1 MSDSPNSAPAW
12 GPAPIQFTRLTDQVP
27 TISPA
32 QALPDPGAVVGLVA
46 VDVETS
52 GLHPDDGAR
61 ISVVSVAW
69 FEDAANF
76 SRRLPQVQIPSR
88 YQEAPSDL
96 RETPTG
102 ATETQFVALSAAW
115 PFAQGPDEDA
125 LDAGQ
130 DAWDRLMQF
139 LEQAGGGLVNHNLRF
154 DLLQLANLAKPGYA
168 GRDLIHR
175 AVADTWVNAQ
185 ELWPTLPSLAL
196 KNLAVWLFGGQA
208 DEEKRALQPYL
219 GRKSD
224 PRFDLVPWQVMRP
237 YATADVELVQNL
249 HYVQCRLFAESSL
262 SARFVDLEMRSL
274 RALARMELKG
284 LPYAVEASHQAAST
298 LTTSIDELTE
308 RLPFKPTPQ
317 GSKDYFFGELG
328 LTPTEFTAT
337 GKPSLPASLVDRL
350 ATQGVPNAADLATL
364 NRYRSAR
371 SKWYVPFADRAG
383 SDGRVRTSFRHVRG
397 TKSGRFSASRINLQA
412 VPADYRLKLPVP
424 TPRQLVAQAVRDLPP
439 TSLGR
444 MGLWELDLAQA
455 ELRVAALYSGC
466 TPMLDAIEHDR
477 DVHSETASQL
487 FDATPD
493 HPEWTRFRQ
502 LAKRSNFSL
511 IFGAGPRTF
520 HQALVAEGEEMTYR
534 QVQDLVYSWRDLY
547 PQFGSAIES
556 AQEFCETYGFVDGVL
571 ARPRYYAPGE
581 DAHSSFNQVVQSSLA
596 TYGKLWLA
604 DTDAYLASDQVAD
617 QLPGGAGL
625 VLVVHDSQD
634 LLLPEDL
641 APQVLDHVL
650 RSSRRIWDSLFPGV
664 GGGAEAERWA

>member
-1 MSDSPNSAPAW
+1 MTTSPNVASAAAW
-12 GPAPIQFTRLTDQVP
+12 GPSPIEFTRLTDEIP
-27 TISPA
+27 GITPA

-61 ISVVSVAW
+61 ISVISVAW
-69 FEDAANF
+69 FEDAVNL
-76 SRRLPQVQIPSR
+76 SRRLPEVQTPFQ
-88 YQEAPSDL
+88 YQERLFNL
-96 RETPTG
+96 RETPTD
-102 ATETQFVALSAAW
+102 AEETPFVALSAAW

-125 LDAGQ
+125 LDSGQ
-130 DAWDRLMQF
+130 DAWECLFDF
-139 LEQAGGGLVNHNLRF
+139 LARAGGGLVNHNLRF
-154 DLLQLANLAKPGYA
+154 DLLHLANCAKPGYL
-168 GRDLIHR
+168 GRDLTSR

-196 KNLAVWLFGGQA
+196 KSLAVWLFGPDS
-208 DEEKRALQPYL
+208 DEEKQALQPYL
-219 GRKSD
+219 GKKSD

-249 HYVQCRLFAESSL
+249 HYVQCRLFAESTM
-262 SARFVDLEMRSL
+262 SARFVDLEMRCL
-274 RALARMELKG
+274 RALTRMELKG
-284 LPYAVEASHQAAST
+284 LPYQVADSRAAAAT
-298 LTTSIDELTE
+298 LTTAIDELTAS
-308 RLPFKPTPQ
+308 LPFKPTPQ
-317 GSKDYFFGELG
+317 GSKDYFFDTLG

-350 ATQGVPNAADLATL
+350 AAQGVPHASDLATL

-383 SDGRVRTSFRHVRG
+383 ADDRVRTSFRHVRG

-424 TPRQLVAQAVRDLPP
+424 TPRQLVARAVHELPP
-439 TSLGR
+439 TPRGR

-466 TPMLDAIEHDR
+466 TPMLDAIAHDR
-477 DVHSETASQL
+477 DVHSETASRL

-493 HPEWTRFRQ
+493 HPGWTRFRQ

-520 HQALVAEGEEMTYR
+520 HRALVAEGETMDYS
-534 QVQDLVYSWRDLY
+534 QVRDLVYSWRDLY
-547 PQFGSAIES
+547 PQFGAAIES

-571 ARPRYYAPGE
+571 DRPRYYAPGE
-581 DAHSSFNQVVQSSLA
+581 DAHSAMNQVVQSSLA

-604 DTDAYLASDQVAD
+604 DTDAYLAGRDD
-617 QLPGGAGL
+617 LPAGSGL

-634 LLLPEDL
+634 LLLPEGV
-641 APQVLDHVL
+641 APEIIDHVIR
-650 RSSRRIWDSLFPGV
+650 RSREIWDELFPGV